1 MRMRMMIM
9 MEKLA
14 EFRRPHVNGDEAES
28 RVVDGLPVFP
38 LHLAQNTGWSVHQHN
53 HLFLL
58 IIICLFLAHAH
69 ANVKSEGAPLPPPD
83 SLFGPPPPLETTG
96 PGGGSPGP
104 QGDPTGNLLVAGP
117 VSSSSSLSY
126 NINHSHYYSPTDLYS
141 GYPVA
146 SVFSAVGGAQKAAL
160 QPTRQ
165 RTKAR
170 SNAGNNEDSTA
181 VAPLLTLLV
190 VVVL

>member
-1 MRMRMMIM
+1 MVSIS
-9 MEKLA
+9 
-14 EFRRPHVNGDEAES
+14 PES
-28 RVVDGLPVFP
+28 PFIL
-38 LHLAQNTGWSVHQHN
+38 
-53 HLFLL
+53 LF
-58 IIICLFLAHAH
+58 LFLAPH

-104 QGDPTGNLLVAGP
+104 QGDPGTNLLVAGP

-181 VAPLLTLLV
+181 AAPWLTFGDLV
-190 VVVL
+190 VLSPSPNINLHQA